1 MKNSKAI
8 LQVPGTMK
16 IISAEIP
23 VPKEDEVLIKVEY
36 VGICGSDVHGFESG
50 PFIPPKDPNQEIGL
64 GHECAG
70 TVVAVGS
77 RVRKFKPGDRVN
89 IEPGVPCGH
98 CRYCLEGKYNIC
110 PDVDF
115 MATQPNYRGALT
127 HYLCHPESFTYK
139 LPDNMDTMEGALVEP
154 AAVGMHAAML
164 ADVKPGKKIIILGA
178 GCIGER
184 TFVTNRNGSLWKLN
198 IDDVDFARFSQAKL
212 LSLASIFNSPLLDG
226 RALTEIFTQAKTRQ
240 MIICADMIKPRLNE
254 TLNDICEAL
263 SYVDYLFPN
272 FAEAKLL
279 TGKETLD
286 EIADCFLACGVKTV
300 VIKTGK
306 DGCFIKRGDMT
317 MKVPAVAGITAI
329 DTIGAGDNFASG
341 FIAALLEGKN
351 LRECARFANATAA
364 ISVLSIGATTG
375 VKNRKLVE
383 QLLEEYEG

>member
-1 MKNSKAI
+1 TKS
-8 LQVPGTMK
+8 V
-16 IISAEIP
+16 SW
-23 VPKEDEVLIKVEY
+23 
-36 VGICGSDVHGFESG
+36 H
-50 PFIPPKDPNQEIGL
+50 
-64 GHECAG
+64 
-70 TVVAVGS
+70 
-77 RVRKFKPGDRVN
+77 
-89 IEPGVPCGH
+89 
-98 CRYCLEGKYNIC
+98 
-110 PDVDF
+110 
-115 MATQPNYRGALT
+115 
-127 HYLCHPESFTYK
+127 HYL
-139 LPDNMDTMEGALVEP
+139 DTSINVGLVTE
-154 AAVGMHAAML
+154 
-164 ADVKPGKKIIILGA
+164 D
-178 GCIGER
+178 GER

-198 IDDVDFARFSQAKL
+198 IDDVDFSRFSQAKL

-226 RALTEIFTQAKTRQ
+226 KALTEIFTQAKTRQ

-254 TLNDICEAL
+254 TLDDICEAL

-272 FAEAKLL
+272 YAEAKLL

-364 ISVLSIGATTG
+364 ISVLSVGATTG